1 MFGKVVTNVD
11 FKVCC
16 SVDVQLH
23 ILYSSCKKKVLE
35 SSLGSLLLQCLDQL
49 RKMHLANLSES
60 FVDDLVELSWAQSHC
75 RKNNSNRQQRL
86 LSIKLPFFFLIF
98 VGASPCSVV
107 ETCLH
112 MLFLIN
118 CICSVIVDI
127 KAADLLVVESI

>member
-23 ILYSSCKKKVLE
+23 ILYSSCKKKFLE

-60 FVDDLVELSWAQSHC
+60 FVDDLVELSWAQSNC
-75 RKNNSNRQQRL
+75 RKNNRQQRL
-86 LSIKLPFFFLIF
+86 LSIKLPFSFLIF

-118 CICSVIVDI
+118 CIYSVIVDI
-127 KAADLLVVESI
+127 KAADLLVVEST